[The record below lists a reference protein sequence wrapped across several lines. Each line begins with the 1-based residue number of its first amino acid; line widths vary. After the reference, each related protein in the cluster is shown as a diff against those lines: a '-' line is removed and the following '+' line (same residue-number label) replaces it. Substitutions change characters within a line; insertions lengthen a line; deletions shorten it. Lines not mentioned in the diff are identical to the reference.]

1 MEIVT
6 RVQLQRRGIDILNLE
21 QSCVFCNAS
30 PEEIAACI
38 PLALSGRDICGS
50 AITGS
55 RKTAAFALPT
65 LERLLFRPKRMRAIR
80 VLILTPTRESWQST
94 EYVVCGVPTSIYG
107 FASWQ

>member
-1 MEIVT
+1 MGLNRTSGSQYIIGLNRKSKYYGT
-6 RVQLQRRGIDILNLE
+6 QLDIRVK
-21 QSCVFCNAS
+21 
-30 PEEIAACI
+30 ACI